1 MASLAR
7 NLDRMRR
14 SVNRLLVPRLL
25 AHRCDRVAMNPEA
38 MRCVAVYPRLRIA
51 YNRIKKNANSTT
63 VVLLRELEAGCVE
76 NEREAKLHS
85 LHLEKMPVSIAA
97 IVSQW
102 TFFTIVRN
110 PYTRVLSAFF
120 NKFEKEA
127 YRRQFGDFE
136 LSAAGFHRFVY
147 WLRDGALVEDPH
159 WDLQVKLLFMP
170 LAAFDTV
177 IRFED
182 YAEQLRRFLG
192 ERGVPSASVPRANPR
207 GDTQLAACYTP
218 EVARIVAGLYER
230 DFDELGYPSRFAA

>member
-1 MASLAR
+1 MASLKR
-7 NLDRMRR
+7 TVDRMQR

-76 NEREAKLHS
+76 NERDAKLHS
-85 LHLEKMPVSIAA
+85 LHLEKMPVSVAA
-97 IVSQW
+97 LAPHW

-127 YRRQFGDFE
+127 YRRRYGDFE
-136 LSAAGFHRFVY
+136 LSAAGFHRFVS
-147 WLRDGALVEDPH
+147 WLRDGALAEDPH

-170 LAAFDTV
+170 LEAFDTV

-182 YAEQLRRFLG
+182 YAEQLGRFLG
-192 ERGVPSASVPRANPR
+192 ARGVAPDRIPQASPR
-207 GDTQLAACYTP
+207 GDARLAACYTP
-218 EVARIVAGLYER
+218 DIARIVARLYER
-230 DFDELGYPSRFAA
+230 DFNELGYPSRFAA